1 MPQRF
6 QQQYRGNTASTRK
19 FSPHRFSSIEGRSAG
34 KAFVYF
40 PKQFTRK
47 NNQLHKIYRKTPLK
61 PKPKT
66 KSKSKS
72 KSKSTSNQ
80 RRKSKNN
87 NNKTKGKKSRTIQ

>member
-6 QQQYRGNTASTRK
+6 QQQYRGSTASTRK

-47 NNQLHKIYRKTPLK
+47 NNQRHKIYRKTPLK

-66 KSKSKS
+66 KS

-87 NNKTKGKKSRTIQ
+87 NNKTKGKKSRTIH

>member
-47 NNQLHKIYRKTPLK
+47 GYQRHKIYRKTPYK
-61 PKPKT
+61 PNTNSRKT
-66 KSKSKS
+66 KTNRQNK
-72 KSKSTSNQ
+72 Q
-80 RRKSKNN
+80 QH
-87 NNKTKGKKSRTIQ
+87 KTKQTKKKKSRTIQ

>member
-47 NNQLHKIYRKTPLK
+47 NNQRHKIYRKTPLK
-61 PKPKT
+61 PKT
-66 KSKSKS
+66 KS

>member
-6 QQQYRGNTASTRK
+6 QQQYRGNATSTRK

-47 NNQLHKIYRKTPLK
+47 NNQRHKIYRKTPLK
-61 PKPKT
+61 PK
-66 KSKSKS
+66 S
-72 KSKSTSNQ
+72 KSKSTSNK
-80 RRKSKNN
+80 RRKSKNNN
-87 NNKTKGKKSRTIQ
+87 NNKTKGKKSRTIH

>member
-47 NNQLHKIYRKTPLK
+47 NNQRHKIYRKTPLK

-66 KSKSKS
+66 KS

-87 NNKTKGKKSRTIQ
+87 NNKTKGKKSRTIH